1 MICKGEYSPYKS
13 LRNDYKSRLLDIYL
27 NKARKLM

>member
-13 LRNDYKSRLLDIYL
+13 LQDDYKSRLLDIYL
-27 NKARKLM
+27 NEVRKLM